1 MENTKV
7 VVMCAEDVAAMR
19 KAQKEAVNAY
29 YRAKVGALGF
39 AANEMKASGEWY
51 SAAKLAS
58 MTGLTSDEIARQLGP
73 GFCRARQE
81 AGIQYGQVQTGVQY
95 NRLNF
100 VRVMDDGSIDP
111 NQTMSVVR
119 RQVVYKMRPDA
130 STKTTN
136 R

>member
-29 YRAKVGALGF
+29 HRAKVGALGF
-39 AANEMKASGEWY
+39 AADEMKASGEWY
-51 SAAKLAS
+51 SAAELAS

-81 AGIQYGQVQTGVQY
+81 AGIQYGQVQTGVRY

-130 STKTTN
+130 STKTIN

>member
-1 MENTKV
+1 MENNKA

-19 KAQKEAVNAY
+19 KAHKEAENAY
-29 YRAKVGALGF
+29 HRAKVGALGF
-39 AANEMKASGEWY
+39 AADEMKASGEWY
-51 SAAKLAS
+51 SAAELAS

-81 AGIQYGQVQTGVQY
+81 AGIQYGQVQTGVRY
-95 NRLNF
+95 NQLNF

>member
-7 VVMCAEDVAAMR
+7 VMCADDVAAMR

-29 YRAKVGALGF
+29 HRAQVGALGF
-39 AANEMKASGEWY
+39 AADEMKASGEWY
-51 SAAKLAS
+51 SAAELAS

-73 GFCRARQE
+73 GFCRARQD
-81 AGIQYGQVQTGVQY
+81 AGIQYGQVQTGVRY
-95 NRLNF
+95 NQLNF

>member
-19 KAQKEAVNAY
+19 KAQKEAEAAY
-29 YRAKVGALGF
+29 YQAKIGALGF
-39 AANEMKASGEWY
+39 AADEMKASGEWY
-51 SAAKLAS
+51 SAAELAS

-81 AGIQYGQVQTGVQY
+81 AGIQYGQVQTTT
-95 NRLNF
+95 RLNELKF
-100 VRVMDDGSIDP
+100 VRLMQDGSIDP
-111 NQTMSVVR
+111 NQIITVVR
-119 RQVVYKMRPDA
+119 KQVVYKMRPDTT
-130 STKTTN
+130 TKATK

>member
-7 VVMCAEDVAAMR
+7 VVMCADDVAAMR

-29 YRAKVGALGF
+29 HRAKVGALGF
-39 AANEMKASGEWY
+39 AADEMKASGEWY
-51 SAAKLAS
+51 SAAELAS

-81 AGIQYGQVQTGVQY
+81 AGIQYGQVQTGVRY

-119 RQVVYKMRPDA
+119 RQVIYKMRPDA

>member
-19 KAQKEAVNAY
+19 KAQKEAENAY
-29 YRAKVGALGF
+29 YQAKVGALGF
-39 AANEMKASGEWY
+39 AADEMKASGEWY
-51 SAAKLAS
+51 SAAELAS

-73 GFCRARQE
+73 GFCRARKE
-81 AGIQYGQVQTGVQY
+81 AGIQYEQVQTGVRY

-119 RQVVYKMRPDA
+119 RQVIYKMRPDA
-130 STKTTN
+130 STETTN

>member
-29 YRAKVGALGF
+29 HRAKVGALGF
-39 AANEMKASGEWY
+39 AADEMKASGEWY
-51 SAAKLAS
+51 SAAELAS

-81 AGIQYGQVQTGVQY
+81 AGIQYGQVQTGVRY

-100 VRVMDDGSIDP
+100 VRMMDDGSIDP